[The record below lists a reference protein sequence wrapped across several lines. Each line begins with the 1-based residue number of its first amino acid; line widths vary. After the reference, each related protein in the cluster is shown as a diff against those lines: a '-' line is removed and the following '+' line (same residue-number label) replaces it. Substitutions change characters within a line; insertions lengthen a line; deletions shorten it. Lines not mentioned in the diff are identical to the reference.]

1 MFQLDLKSRKSIY
14 EQIVGGVKAMISR
27 GELGPDDRLMSVRE
41 MSASL
46 TVNPNTIQKAYSRL
60 ESEGWIYTVAG
71 RGAFVSAEKPSAD
84 AARIN
89 EIYGEIG
96 ELAVQL
102 VYLGELPQKIAE
114 RVLEIA
120 GKGVDQND
128 DRG

>member
-14 EQIVGGVKAMISR
+14 EQIVGGIKAMISR
-27 GELGPDDRLMSVRE
+27 GEIGPDEKLMSVRE
-41 MSASL
+41 LSASL

-84 AARIN
+84 SARVS

-96 ELAVQL
+96 ELVTQL
-102 VYLGELPQKIAE
+102 VYLGEKPQRIAE
-114 RVLEIA
+114 QVFEIA
-120 GKGVDQND
+120 GKGVISK
-128 DRG
+128 

>member
-71 RGAFVSAEKPSAD
+71 RGAFVSAEKPSANS
-84 AARIN
+84 ARID

-96 ELAVQL
+96 ELAIQL
-102 VYLGELPQKIAE
+102 VYLGEMPQKIAE
-114 RVLEIA
+114 RVLEMA
-120 GKGVDQND
+120 GKGVIKE
-128 DRG
+128 

>member
-1 MFQLDLKSRKSIY
+1 MFQLDLKSRKSIC

-71 RGAFVSAEKPSAD
+71 RGAFVSAEKPSASS
-84 AARIN
+84 ARID

-96 ELAVQL
+96 ELAIQL
-102 VYLGELPQKIAE
+102 VYLGEMPQKIAE
-114 RVLEIA
+114 RVLEMA
-120 GKGVDQND
+120 GKGVIKE
-128 DRG
+128 